1 MPVSI
6 FNNKTRNKISVNF
19 KFYKNVYNFSS
30 FRGEKW
36 GRKERGFDLS
46 IDSKHSIRS
55 TISSRRSKSIEQ
67 NVLLSIT
74 ISINFQPPSD
84 RTNDRPTIRNREV
97 SAQKRSRKRKK
108 GREGV
113 GYSKKST
120 SRFDP
125 PLCSRLFNP
134 IRALLFPFVR
144 GHRIND
150 SHAYDSV
157 NL

>member
-1 MPVSI
+1 MGTQRARIRLINRFEAFYSI
-6 FNNKTRNKISVNF
+6 HDFLAAFEINR
-19 KFYKNVYNFSS
+19 
-30 FRGEKW
+30 RGE
-36 GRKERGFDLS
+36 
-46 IDSKHSIRS
+46 
-55 TISSRRSKSIEQ
+55 

-97 SAQKRSRKRKK
+97 SAQKRSRKGKK

-157 NL
+157 NLCMEEEKSLHCSKDGG